1 MTIDRAPRAPW
12 SGCVWLSLA
21 LLALLSHPGLAQEP
35 ARDAA
40 TPGTGFGESR
50 RGDVP
55 SGTLEM
61 MTTETDQAI
70 QSGLAWLARS
80 QSADGSFGS

>member
-1 MTIDRAPRAPW
+1 MVTQGWYRRRDSRAFRRASW
-12 SGCVWLSLA
+12 LLGACVVLA
-21 LLALLSHPGLAQEP
+21 AG
-35 ARDAA
+35 AA
-40 TPGTGFGESR
+40 AHGQSKDQPKSVSGFGESR

-70 QSGLAWLARS
+70 QSGLAWLAR
-80 QSADGSFGS
+80 